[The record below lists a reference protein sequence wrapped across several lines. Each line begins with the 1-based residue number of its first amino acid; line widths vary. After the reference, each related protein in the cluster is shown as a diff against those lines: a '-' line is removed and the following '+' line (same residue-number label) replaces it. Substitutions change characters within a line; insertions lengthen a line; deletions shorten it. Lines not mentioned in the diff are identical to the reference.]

1 MSNRDASRTLDY
13 IQACGSHRLV
23 PEIADRFL
31 ADNPDFSAE
40 LRFAIRSAANES
52 TTTKEFWKKVE
63 AAMNDCK

>member
-1 MSNRDASRTLDY
+1 MSNCDASRTLDY
-13 IQACGSHRLV
+13 SQAYRSHGLV

-40 LRFAIRSAANES
+40 LRLAIRSAANES

-63 AAMNDCK
+63 AAMDDCK

>member
-1 MSNRDASRTLDY
+1 MSNHDASRTLNL
-13 IQACGSHRLV
+13 IQVTKAHALV

-31 ADNPDFSAE
+31 SDNPDFSAE

>member
-1 MSNRDASRTLDY
+1 MSNRDASRTRDY
-13 IQACGSHRLV
+13 IQAYRSRGLV

-40 LRFAIRSAANES
+40 LRLAIRSAANES
-52 TTTKEFWKKVE
+52 TTTKAFWKKVE